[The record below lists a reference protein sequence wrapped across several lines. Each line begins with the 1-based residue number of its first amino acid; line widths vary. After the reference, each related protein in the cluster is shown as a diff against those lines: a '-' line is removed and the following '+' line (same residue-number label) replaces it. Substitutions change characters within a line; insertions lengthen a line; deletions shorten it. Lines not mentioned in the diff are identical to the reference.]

1 MGRETS
7 TVHSISASQEGKK
20 LTKAKEWLSR
30 VLPKFFEDGGSPAA
44 RLWFARFTLARLGL
58 NDGAKLWVSFKLC
71 FKTNDFYSTH

>member
-30 VLPKFFEDGGSPAA
+30 VLPKFFDQVRHEIMYASSGNKHFCTKSCH
-44 RLWFARFTLARLGL
+44 RQTYQ
-58 NDGAKLWVSFKLC
+58 NYEQS
-71 FKTNDFYSTH
+71 